1 MSAFPDTGYV
11 LIKIHAQAV
20 ADAAHLVYWLT
31 HERGGADYH
40 RDDLL
45 AEFAKL
51 EARFTEL
58 RASMVEAAAA

>member
-1 MSAFPDTGYV
+1 MSAFPVAGYV
-11 LIKIHAQAV
+11 HIKLHAQAV
-20 ADAAHLVYWLT
+20 ANAAHLVYWLT

-58 RASMVEAAAA
+58 RASMVEAAGA